1 MECNPVEVHPL
12 FGEAVLKDID
22 SRFVLDES
30 AASFLKT
37 QIEEIINTA
46 LEQERNDKEKSVK
59 KNSSSLLTS
68 SRA

>member
-68 SRA
+68 SSA